1 MFLTVH
7 DIGSNHQEWENLIEH
22 DTFEEIKKRAIFVH
36 VDLPGQEDH
45 AEGTIH
51 KLRRQKRGWGHKPSK
66 IN

>member
-51 KLRRQKRGWGHKPSK
+51 KLRYDP
-66 IN
+66 